1 MDTREVVALVNGRRA
16 GTAAQARAIVAWAAS
31 AGWTVARTVGTDP
44 AEIGDVCEDVRQGRV
59 AGAVA
64 VRLDVLGDVVEQE
77 VIRAVLARLGGQ
89 LLVVEERDA
98 QEVGEHP
105 TEEVRELLRLYEER
119 VTAMGRQA
127 ARARLHRGADKARA
141 EGGRAGGRTPYGWR
155 MVAGQLVEDAK
166 EQAIRTRV
174 RALADR
180 GESYAAIG
188 RQLETEGYVKRD
200 GSTTWHP
207 DTVRR
212 IVLRMEKEEA
222 PAAS

>member
-1 MDTREVVALVNGRRA
+1 MTQPIEVDLPHRLGKAAAKQRIESGFGKLAGVIPGGHVAEHHWSGDTLNFVAEGMGQR
-16 GTAAQARAIVAWAAS
+16 
-31 AGWTVARTVGTDP
+31 
-44 AEIGDVCEDVRQGRV
+44 
-59 AGAVA
+59 VA

-141 EGGRAGGRTPYGWR
+141 EGGRAGGRRYGPGR
-155 MVAGQLVEDAK
+155 
-166 EQAIRTRV
+166 
-174 RALADR
+174 R
-180 GESYAAIG
+180 GRRG
-188 RQLETEGYVKRD
+188 R
-200 GSTTWHP
+200 
-207 DTVRR
+207 
-212 IVLRMEKEEA
+212 VLRRCA
-222 PAAS
+222 RRR